1 MLKGTEKQVAW
12 AEDIIR
18 EARETISRNIENIKN
33 LQAEYTEKY
42 GEEFKNFRQD
52 EVEAFEKCG
61 ESLEAMLAG
70 IDSASK
76 IIDMRSK
83 LSSGNILHMVWE
95 YKNVMNNRRER
106 NLK

>member
-18 EARETISRNIENIKN
+18 EARETISRNIEFKK
-33 LQAEYTEKY
+33 Q
-42 GEEFKNFRQD
+42 EEERNNVPGFFAL
-52 EVEAFEKCG
+52 EIEAFEKCG
-61 ESLEAMLAG
+61 ESLETMLAG

-83 LSSGNILHMVWE
+83 LSSGSILRMVQE
-95 YKNVMNNRRER
+95 YCYVMRNRRT
-106 NLK
+106 K